1 MKKQI
6 FLSAIFAVFG
16 FVSAMAQKPV
26 VYIEYFSY
34 NNSIGEA
41 VVEQIRNSVIENIN
55 ETQRVDLID
64 VASVPSLKIEE
75 QRRQQEAAMGD
86 ETARMGIMQQAGAT
100 HILQGFV
107 SQLSIKKSR
116 TEGSNPHDY
125 YTATINYTL
134 KVIETATG
142 KLMATDNISLG
153 TSMLD
158 LSTGSTPEEAVTAV
172 LKANRKKVRDFMDNN
187 FKLKAIVLPEE
198 FTVNK
203 DEIETC
209 LITLGSDHG
218 VAAGQPVDVY
228 VVRMVAGRETQ
239 KLIGSLKVVEV
250 MAGDISQCKVTKG
263 GKEMKTAMDEY
274 QKLLSEDPDNAR
286 PLTVVTKK
294 KKSVG
299 FNF

>member
-1 MKKQI
+1 MKKQF
-6 FLSAIFAVFG
+6 FLSAILAVLG

-64 VASVPSLKIEE
+64 VASVPSLQVEA

-86 ETARMGIMQQAGAT
+86 ETARMGQMKQAGAT

-116 TEGSNPHDY
+116 TEGSDPHDY

-134 KVIETATG
+134 KVIDASTG

-239 KLIGSLKVVEV
+239 KLIASLKVVEV

-294 KKSVG
+294 KKTIG
-299 FNF
+299 FNI